1 MSILLKLGKWVPCGQ
16 VTCLRSHI
24 KTVVLL
30 RRGSWTFS
38 HPNVCPGK
46 GIYLHYNSEL
56 LYIPTY
62 HIPITHDYNLSIPD
76 VSPHNPSYDF
86 LSMLTIRV
94 ILHLTVIL
102 KVRASAYDFPSSSF
116 NFHILKPGSKEH
128 HVRSII

>member
-1 MSILLKLGKWVPCGQ
+1 MSILLKLGKWVLCGQ

-62 HIPITHDYNLSIPD
+62 YIPITHDYNLSIPD

-102 KVRASAYDFPSSSF
+102 KVRASAYDFPSLSF